1 MKKIYIQPALT
12 SVIVNSECPLAQ
24 SNEVSGQGIN
34 FNKPNMEASD
44 GSDAAVKTNTA
55 YSVWDEDWSN

>member
-12 SVIVNSECPLAQ
+12 AVIVNSERPLAG

-34 FNKPNMEASD
+34 FNKSTMESD
-44 GSDAAVKTNTA
+44 NGDDAAVKGDN
-55 YSVWDEDWSN
+55 YSFWDYDWNE

>member
-12 SVIVNSECPLAQ
+12 SVIVNSERPLAQ

-34 FNKPNMEASD
+34 FNKTNMDS
-44 GSDAAVKTNTA
+44 GSGDDAAVKVNN

>member
-24 SNEVSGQGIN
+24 SNEVQGKGIN
-34 FNKPNMEASD
+34 FNKTNMDS
-44 GSDAAVKTNTA
+44 GSGDDAAVKVNN